1 MNYNS
6 RYKRLIEES
15 KLIPVTN
22 MVRGKFYGI
31 KSYVNKDG
39 EKTNYTDTNMPII
52 FTLFVSK
59 AKNIVHCIKITDIPP
74 QLLQKMMGKFVD
86 EDTETIKMRGNA
98 KNIYKKVVSKSP
110 AVTDEAYRTYLYS
123 GIEKLLELNMDV
135 NELTPRN
142 MQVTGIDEK
151 SQLKNK

>member
-1 MNYNS
+1 MSYNS
-6 RYKRLIEES
+6 RYKKLIEES
-15 KLIPVTN
+15 KLIPITN

-31 KSYVNKDG
+31 KSYTDVKG

-59 AKNIVHCIKITDIPP
+59 AKNIVHCIKLTDIPP
-74 QLLQKMMGKFVD
+74 QLIQKMMGKLVD
-86 EDTETIKMRGNA
+86 KDTETIKMRGPA
-98 KNIYKKVVSKSP
+98 QTVYKKVISKSP

-123 GIEKLLELNMDV
+123 GIEKLLELDMDV

-142 MQVTGIDEK
+142 MRVKGIDEK